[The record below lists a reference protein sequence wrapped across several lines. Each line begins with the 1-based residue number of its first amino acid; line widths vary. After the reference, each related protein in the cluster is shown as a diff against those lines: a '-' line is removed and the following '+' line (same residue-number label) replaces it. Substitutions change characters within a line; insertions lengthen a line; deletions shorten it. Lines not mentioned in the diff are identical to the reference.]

1 MSFEATSRVL
11 RAEYKSPRHKLV
23 MLGIASHADADGNNA
38 WPTHATL
45 ALYASATERTVIRLL
60 AELEQDGM
68 LVIERHGGG
77 TLRRTAEGR
86 RPNLYSITAKGMD
99 GNVTQLTPEL
109 GDISDE
115 LGDISDELGDMAPLA
130 TCCDATG
137 KSIPESPVEDPR
149 PSGSTSSPAPHGF
162 DEFWEMYPRKVG
174 KPAALRAFKAAA
186 KGPRER
192 TEAILDGLVTWCQA
206 WKRAGTAA
214 AYIPHPAT
222 WLNQHRWD
230 DTPDLDTTPATSGLA
245 SAVIEAAEPFFVE
258 HHGDWFRH
266 VQQPTFSAMIELMKR
281 WGFDYPETMIRVAI
295 QLRRNPAKALDP
307 VALRNINEVERFEGF
322 PTTYDLPES
331 MRRAASLGHWK
342 AAW

>member
-1 MSFEATSRVL
+1 MSGISGRGRRGSVVVPNWRWEDPSLDSYDLHVAGWLASHTDGYLADHVTRNAIAKATGISGERVSKSIQKLASSGVIEVDDVALPQSKGGHRWVITFDWEVWESPPDPGRVAPSNPGRVTTTPGRVATST
-11 RAEYKSPRHKLV
+11 K
-23 MLGIASHADADGNNA
+23 DAQ
-38 WPTHATL
+38 
-45 ALYASATERTVIRLL
+45 
-60 AELEQDGM
+60 LEEQQ
-68 LVIERHGGG
+68 E
-77 TLRRTAEGR
+77 E
-86 RPNLYSITAKGMD
+86 
-99 GNVTQLTPEL
+99 
-109 GDISDE
+109 
-115 LGDISDELGDMAPLA
+115 
-130 TCCDATG
+130 
-137 KSIPESPVEDPR
+137 

-162 DEFWEMYPRKVG
+162 DEFWETYPRKVG

-214 AYIPHPAT
+214 AFIPHPAT
-222 WLNQHRWD
+222 WLNQHRWN

-307 VALRNINEVERFEGF
+307 VTLRNINEVERFEGF

>member
-99 GNVTQLTPEL
+99 GNVTQLEPEL
-109 GDISDE
+109 GDILSE
-115 LGDISDELGDMAPLA
+115 LGDIGDELGDMTPRVA
-130 TCCDATG
+130 CDDATG
-137 KSIPESPVEDPR
+137 KSSPESPVESPR
-149 PSGSTSSPAPHGF
+149 PASPHGF
-162 DEFWEMYPRKVG
+162 DEFWETYPRKVG

-192 TEAILDGLVTWCQA
+192 AETILDGLVTWRQA
-206 WKRAGTAA
+206 WKRAGTAIA
-214 AYIPHPAT
+214 FIPHPAT
-222 WLNQHRWD
+222 WLNQRRWE
-230 DTPDLDTTPATSGLA
+230 DTPDLDTTPSASDLA
-245 SAVIEAAEPFFVE
+245 SAVIDAAEPFFAE
-258 HHGDWFRH
+258 HHADFWRRASR
-266 VQQPTFSAMIELMKR
+266 PTICAMIELMKR
-281 WGFDYPETMIRVAI
+281 WGFDYPETMIRLAI

-307 VALRNINEVERFEGF
+307 VTLRSINEVERFEGF
-322 PTTYDLPES
+322 PKMHDLPES

-342 AAW
+342 AGW

>member
-77 TLRRTAEGR
+77 TLRRTVEGR

-99 GNVTQLTPEL
+99 GNVTQLEPEL
-109 GDISDE
+109 GDIPSE
-115 LGDISDELGDMAPLA
+115 LGDIGDELGDMTPRVA
-130 TCCDATG
+130 CDDAMG
-137 KSIPESPVEDPR
+137 KSSPESPVESPR
-149 PSGSTSSPAPHGF
+149 PVSPHGF
-162 DEFWEMYPRKVG
+162 DEFWETYPRKVG

-214 AYIPHPAT
+214 AFIPHPAT
-222 WLNQHRWD
+222 WLNQHRWN
-230 DTPDLDTTPATSGLA
+230 DTPDLDTAAATSGLA
-245 SAVIEAAEPFFVE
+245 TAVIEAAEPFFVE

-281 WGFDYPETMIRVAI
+281 WGFDYSETMIRVAI

-307 VALRNINEVERFEGF
+307 VTLRNINEVERFEGF